1 MMRQKVSSYE
11 EKKRFILYKG
21 HTGWKIKTRI
31 FGSLLV
37 TFSAFAFAGNSNII
51 SVHAAT
57 DTAQQEENS
66 TSASKSVQPVTP
78 QVTSGI
84 QKAVPE
90 LSTNSKNQDS
100 ETSNETPTTAK
111 QEPVAESTASS
122 TNDESKVSP
131 QSEQTENSTEDAAL
145 EEVPKQTETPEV
157 RSELMKSEATQ
168 VTAQATDPT
177 DKYPVLSPG
186 EDVNIGADTTEVDL
200 GAKDIAGHFTATVE
214 NRGGSDQDD
223 DPADNIQKVPI
234 GVDGTVAL
242 TSNDPHEYYTSSGNS
257 TPMTGHQAAHVS
269 FEHEIDFS
277 HGFSMSGALG
287 IGSKTS
293 GGADSVG
300 FIFAPG
306 DPSKATQGGSG
317 GMLGLQ
323 GLDNAFGFVF
333 DEYDNMSAYN
343 DPGTSTGGWFPTNS
357 FSPYVGWRTTGA
369 DGKLQKVS
377 SDAEWK
383 KTSELTLNR
392 SQGNTLNDFTMDYSA
407 DTKTL
412 TVKLGG
418 QTFTR
423 SISDVSSGYS
433 ISVSASTGGS
443 WNDYSAKIDKFS
455 YTPKTISLGVKLV
468 DSAEQDALLNN
479 VNVKAIANIG
489 DTVSVFSTQE
499 AADRAVKEDKLDPSL
514 VAVIPTDSAGN
525 VYVIDGSKTIAG
537 ETGTVNHIGGDATVG
552 DGTYYSYTVKDGD
565 GQGMTIPVRLAYK
578 AVVTPVDSKT
588 GDPIEGLEP
597 TTVIAVKGQPSVV
610 EIPGYT
616 TTKVTLDPPAAG
628 EKDAQDKLVIDQGT
642 TGTDTTTTNDQSNPI
657 GHYYNGD
664 SKTVDGHEVVTNAT
678 VGTGQSVA
686 DNLNKQPLNDKDG
699 KPVVSG
705 QKDDQGTGLKTIT
718 SDDYYWSNVGNATA
732 TDSTD
737 EATPKASGSILVP
750 TASTLD
756 YWKGV
761 AAANQTKADTYKQQ
775 SQDMHDKFVGI
786 TGLNQKQKDDAD
798 SLLQSV
804 VDIYAKVS
812 QKNSD
817 AKDAFEKAEAAA
829 DATSIYGSG
838 QTGYASLEEVQN
850 LLISFKTDLDGLT
863 TKNDDVKSSL
873 ATFQSPSKHYT
884 YGDEV
889 KFPEISLG
897 DGFGTVTDD
906 KIKGFEN
913 PDYYKYYSA
922 NNPDDTT
929 PIQTPVNAGSYVL
942 KLTDAGRTYL
952 KSLAPDDPQAGLY
965 VSAIVTIDPKEIAA
979 GIGDAT
985 VTYGGNDNG
994 QFPTFSGNIG
1004 SDVETD
1010 PSNFEVTDASNSKV
1024 SVSQLQAGKTYT
1036 ISYTKDAQ
1044 AKLNTD
1050 PNYTIQSFG
1059 TGTLTVNKRA
1069 ITVKAQDHNKTYGD
1083 STNPTLDLTSGS
1095 ANGLVN
1101 GDKIDSLNVKLT
1113 RQAGEAA
1120 GTYDITGQSN
1130 SSNYDVTINKGI
1142 FTIAQKPIT
1151 VTVGS
1156 STITYGDSTP
1166 ESKFTIDDGYSLVGN
1181 DGISDLGVTVTNPT
1195 DVKNVGTYHIIGNAK
1210 NDGNYFVTVNNGIL
1224 TVSPKIVTVTAANK
1238 SKIYGD
1244 KDPELTLQ
1252 DPSDVLVS
1260 GDDVSDLNVTLTRK
1274 EGENVGEYDING
1286 TPTDSTKVGN
1296 YNVTVKPGKFNITQ
1310 KAVTVTAAN
1319 SSKVYGDKDPELTLQ
1334 DPSDVLVSGDSIS
1347 DLKVKLT
1354 RDPGENVESYA
1365 ISEITPTDPSE
1376 SGNYK
1381 VTVLPGKFNITNRA
1395 ITVTIDSSKITYGD
1409 TIPIPTFKI
1418 TAGSLVGKDE
1428 DSALGVMLTNPTD
1441 VKNVGTYYITGGVAN
1456 NGNYAVTVNKGT
1468 LTIVPKTANPTVET
1482 NSITYGDT
1490 SLPKIGGSMDNA
1502 SKDHNLEQSDFEV
1515 VDDSGNIQ
1523 KPEQLQVGGTYWIQY
1538 TDVAKATLTADKNY
1552 SFDSF
1557 GRAKLSVNAE
1567 KANPTVETNTVTYG
1581 DTSLPTIIG
1590 NLGNASKDHNL
1601 EQSDFEVVDDSGNIQ
1616 KPEQLQV
1623 GGTYWIQYTDA
1634 AKAALTADKNYDFD
1648 SFGRAALTVKAE
1660 EANPTV
1666 ETNTVTYGDTSL
1678 PKIAGNL
1685 DKASKNHNLDQSDFE
1700 VVDDSGNILK
1710 PEQLQVGGTY
1720 WIQYTDKAKTDLKAD
1735 KNYNFDSFGRAKL
1748 SVNAEKADPTVK
1760 ENSVTYGDTVLP
1772 EIDGNL
1778 DTASKDHSLNQTDFE
1793 VVDDSGNILKPEQL
1807 QVGGTY
1813 WIQYTDEAKANLTAD
1828 KNYSFDSFGRAKLSV
1843 NAEKANPTVE
1853 TNSVTYGDT
1862 SLPKII
1868 GSLDKAFKDHELNQ
1882 SDFEVVDDSGNILK
1896 PEQLQVGGTYWIQYT
1911 DKAKTDL
1918 MADKNY
1924 NFDSFGRAKL
1934 SVNAEKVNPTV
1945 ETNTVTYGDTSL
1957 PTIIGSLNNASKDHN
1972 LDQSDFE
1979 VVDDSGTVMKPE
1991 QLQAGGT
1998 YWIQYTAKA
2007 KAILTADK
2015 NYNFESFGKAP
2026 LEVNKAVA
2034 TTTPTEPTKP
2044 AELTYGDTPKITRIA
2059 KIGSK
2064 SITLNPD
2071 DFKIV
2076 NKNKDAV
2083 ASNQL
2088 KVNVPYTIELTDTA
2102 INNLQADNPNYD
2114 FSKLSFGQLSI
2125 KPLNIT
2131 VSINNQT
2138 MYAGG
2143 DEPQNSA
2150 KLEEGSELK
2159 DGDKLNI
2166 TYEDPDSSDVGTYN
2180 INANMDKLKVDNPN
2194 YAITVVP
2201 GALKVLGKDV
2211 DADGNVTITEKDA
2224 GGNVV
2229 KVTKQWNDGS
2239 DTIYTNNP
2247 ADNTKGAD
2255 EVDKDGKTSSTQT
2268 IDPHSAKTVLPNSD
2282 GSATVVTIDDSGQ
2295 PVFTHYG
2302 VDPDHDGVT
2311 SADELKN
2318 GTDPLVYNSRGGS
2331 SSVME
2336 NGTIVKKNQN
2346 IATTTNLVNLY
2357 NNEGNLLESRVL
2369 GIDTAWY
2376 SDEEY
2381 TISGVMYYRVATD
2394 EFAKASDVYVY
2405 IDAQP
2410 MLIRVY
2416 NNVRGEL
2423 VDYQG
2428 TKLSRELSSSSQWH
2442 ADRIAVINGQHYYRV
2457 ATNEFVPVEQAYPY
2471 SVVDAEVTTNFE
2483 TPIYNERGEKLE
2495 IALLANG
2502 TYKVDKVVT
2511 MNGVNYY
2518 RVATNQFIPV
2528 AAVRDY
2534 ANVNFNMTTNVIT
2547 PIYNEHGQFLNI
2559 ELPAK
2564 AIYKVDRVIY
2574 VNGVHYYRVATNM
2587 FVKANRF

>member
-1 MMRQKVSSYE
+1 MRQKVSSYE

-31 FGSLLV
+31 FGSLLI
-37 TFSAFAFAGNSNII
+37 TFSAFAFAGNTNII
-51 SVHAAT
+51 SVHAT
-57 DTAQQEENS
+57 TETTQQEENS
-66 TSASKSVQPVTP
+66 VPEPKNNTVVPNTIKDTSNSNTLSNDEKSTQPVTP
-78 QVTSGI
+78 QVTDDI
-84 QKAVPE
+84 QKAAPE
-90 LSTNSKNQDS
+90 VLTTPEKSDNEINNESSTS
-100 ETSNETPTTAK
+100 EK
-111 QEPVAESTASS
+111 KEPVAESTESS
-122 TNDESKVSP
+122 TIDTVKSGTG
-131 QSEQTENSTEDAAL
+131 SEQTTKPTTDSI
-145 EEVPKQTETPEV
+145 PEAPV
-157 RSELMKSEATQ
+157 SKAELMKSDTVQNPKVTPELESTQ
-168 VTAQATDPT
+168 TTDQTTSTTA
-177 DKYPVLSPG
+177 DKYPVLSPDKDINVG
-186 EDVNIGADTTEVDL
+186 VDTSEVKL

-223 DPADNIQKVPI
+223 DPDDNIQKLTI
-234 GVDGTVAL
+234 GADGSVAL
-242 TSNDPHEYYTSSGNS
+242 TSNDSHKYYTSSGKS
-257 TPMTGHQAAHVS
+257 SDITGHQAAHVS

-277 HGFSMSGALG
+277 HGFYMSGALG

-293 GGADSVG
+293 DGADSVG

-317 GMLGLQ
+317 GALGLQ
-323 GLDNAFGFVF
+323 GLNNAFGFVF
-333 DEYDNMSAYN
+333 DEYGNTDYN
-343 DPGTSTGGWFPTNS
+343 DPESSTGGWFPTYT
-357 FSPYVGWRTTGA
+357 FSPYVGWRTTGD
-369 DGKLQKVS
+369 DGKLQKVG
-377 SDAEWK
+377 SDSDWK

-392 SQGNTLNDFTMDYSA
+392 SQDNTLNEFKMQYDA
-407 DTKTL
+407 DKKTL

-418 QTFTR
+418 QTFSR
-423 SISDVSSGYS
+423 DISDISSGYS
-433 ISVSASTGGS
+433 ISVAASTGQS
-443 WNDYSAKIDKFS
+443 FNDYSAKIDEFD
-455 YTPKTISLGVKLV
+455 YTPKTIPLGVKLV
-468 DSAEQDALLNN
+468 DSAEQDALLNK
-479 VNVKAIANIG
+479 VSVKAVANIG

-499 AADRAVKEDKLDPSL
+499 AADRAVKEDHLDPNL

-525 VYVIDGSKTIAG
+525 VYVIDGSKTVTG
-537 ETGTVNHIGGDATVG
+537 ETGKVNHIGGDATVG

-565 GQGMTIPVRLAYK
+565 DQGMTIPVRLAYK

-642 TGTDTTTTNDQSNPI
+642 TGTDTITTNDQSNPI

-664 SKTVDGHEVVTNAT
+664 SKTVDGHEVVTNTT

-686 DNLNKQPLNDKDG
+686 DNLNKQPLNGKDG
-699 KPVVSG
+699 NPVVSG
-705 QKDDQGTGLKTIT
+705 QKDDQGAGLKTIT

-737 EATPKASGSILVP
+737 EAAPKASGSILVP
-750 TASTLD
+750 TTSTLD
-756 YWKGV
+756 YLKGV
-761 AAANQTKADTYKQQ
+761 AVANQTKADTYKQQ

-786 TGLNQKQKDDAD
+786 TGLNQKQIDDAD

-804 VDIYAKVS
+804 VDIYASVS

-817 AKDAFEKAEAAA
+817 AKDAFEKAEAAT
-829 DATSIYGSG
+829 DSTSIYGSG
-838 QTGYASLEEVQN
+838 QTGYASLEKVQN
-850 LLISFKTDLDGLT
+850 LLISFKADLDDLT
-863 TKNDDVKSSL
+863 TKNDDVKGSL

-913 PDYYKYYSA
+913 PDYYKYY
-922 NNPDDTT
+922 NTTDTGDKT
-929 PIQTPVNAGSYVL
+929 PIQTPVNVGSYVL

-952 KSLAPDDPQAGLY
+952 KSLAPDDSQAGLY
-965 VSAIVTIDPKEIAA
+965 VSAILTIDPKEIAA

-1004 SDVETD
+1004 SDVVNNPD
-1010 PSNFEVTDASNSKV
+1010 DFEVTDASNSKV
-1024 SVSQLQAGKTYT
+1024 SVNQLQVGKTYT
-1036 ISYTKDAQ
+1036 ISYTKDAK
-1044 AKLNTD
+1044 ASLNTD
-1050 PNYTIQSFG
+1050 SNYTIQSFG
-1059 TGTLTVNKRA
+1059 TGTLTVKKRA
-1069 ITVKAQDHNKTYGD
+1069 ITVTAQDQLKTYGNP
-1083 STNPTLDLTSGS
+1083 NPTFDLTSDS

-1101 GDKIDSLNVKLT
+1101 DDKIGSLNVNLT
-1113 RQAGEAA
+1113 RQIGETA
-1120 GTYDITGQSN
+1120 GTYEITGQSS
-1130 SSNYDVTINKGI
+1130 SSNYAVTIKNGT

-1151 VTVGS
+1151 VTIDS
-1156 STITYGDSTP
+1156 PTITYGDTIPTP
-1166 ESKFTIDDGYSLVGN
+1166 TFKITHGSLVGE
-1181 DGISDLGVTVTNPT
+1181 DKDSALGVTLVNPA
-1195 DVKNVGTYHIIGNAK
+1195 DVKNVGTYDITGSASK
-1210 NDGNYFVTVNNGIL
+1210 TGNYT
-1224 TVSPKIVTVTAANK
+1224 
-1238 SKIYGD
+1238 
-1244 KDPELTLQ
+1244 
-1252 DPSDVLVS
+1252 
-1260 GDDVSDLNVTLTRK
+1260 
-1274 EGENVGEYDING
+1274 
-1286 TPTDSTKVGN
+1286 
-1296 YNVTVKPGKFNITQ
+1296 
-1310 KAVTVTAAN
+1310 
-1319 SSKVYGDKDPELTLQ
+1319 
-1334 DPSDVLVSGDSIS
+1334 
-1347 DLKVKLT
+1347 
-1354 RDPGENVESYA
+1354 
-1365 ISEITPTDPSE
+1365 
-1376 SGNYK
+1376 
-1381 VTVLPGKFNITNRA
+1381 
-1395 ITVTIDSSKITYGD
+1395 
-1409 TIPIPTFKI
+1409 
-1418 TAGSLVGKDE
+1418 
-1428 DSALGVMLTNPTD
+1428 
-1441 VKNVGTYYITGGVAN
+1441 
-1456 NGNYAVTVNKGT
+1456 VTVNKGT
-1468 LTIVPKTANPTVET
+1468 LTIVPKNANSTVET
-1482 NSITYGDT
+1482 NNITYGDAL
-1490 SLPKIGGSMDNA
+1490 LPKIVGSLDTL
-1502 SKDHNLEQSDFEV
+1502 SKDHS
-1515 VDDSGNIQ
+1515 
-1523 KPEQLQVGGTYWIQY
+1523 
-1538 TDVAKATLTADKNY
+1538 
-1552 SFDSF
+1552 
-1557 GRAKLSVNAE
+1557 
-1567 KANPTVETNTVTYG
+1567 
-1581 DTSLPTIIG
+1581 
-1590 NLGNASKDHNL
+1590 
-1601 EQSDFEVVDDSGNIQ
+1601 
-1616 KPEQLQV
+1616 
-1623 GGTYWIQYTDA
+1623 
-1634 AKAALTADKNYDFD
+1634 
-1648 SFGRAALTVKAE
+1648 
-1660 EANPTV
+1660 
-1666 ETNTVTYGDTSL
+1666 
-1678 PKIAGNL
+1678 
-1685 DKASKNHNLDQSDFE
+1685 LDQTDFE

-1720 WIQYTDKAKTDLKAD
+1720 WIQYTDKAKTDLMAD
-1735 KNYNFDSFGRAKL
+1735 KNYNFESFGRAAL
-1748 SVNAEKADPTVK
+1748 TVK
-1760 ENSVTYGDTVLP
+1760 SEN
-1772 EIDGNL
+1772 
-1778 DTASKDHSLNQTDFE
+1778 A
-1793 VVDDSGNILKPEQL
+1793 KP
-1807 QVGGTY
+1807 T
-1813 WIQYTDEAKANLTAD
+1813 I
-1828 KNYSFDSFGRAKLSV
+1828 
-1843 NAEKANPTVE
+1843 E
-1853 TNSVTYGDT
+1853 TNTITYGDT
-1862 SLPKII
+1862 SLPTIV
-1868 GSLDKAFKDHELNQ
+1868 GSLDKASEDHELKQ

-1918 MADKNY
+1918 MADKNYNFESFGRAALTVKSENAKPTIETNTITYGDTSLPTIVGSLDKASEDHELKQSDFEVVDDSGNILKPEQLQVGGTYWIQYTDAAKAALTADKNY

-1979 VVDDSGTVMKPE
+1979 VLDDSGNILKPEQLQVGGTYWIQYTDKAKTDLMADKNYNFESFGRAKLTVEAEEANPTVETNSITYGDTSLPKITGSLDRASKNHELNQSDFEVVDDSGTIMKPEQLQAGGTYWIQYTDKAKTALKADKNYSFKTFGRSQLTVKAENVAPTIKENSTTYGNTSLPEIIGSLNTLPQDHKLNQSDFEIVDDSGTVMKPE

-2034 TTTPTEPTKP
+2034 TTTPTESTKP

-2083 ASNQL
+2083 ASDQL
-2088 KVNVPYTIELTDTA
+2088 KVNVPYTIELTDAA

-2143 DEPQNSA
+2143 AEPQNSA

-2180 INANMDKLKVDNPN
+2180 INADMDKLKVDNPN

-2255 EVDKDGKTSSTQT
+2255 EVDKDGKTSATQT
-2268 IDPHSAKTVLPNSD
+2268 IDPNSAKTVLPNSD

-2318 GTDPLVYNSRGGS
+2318 GTDPLVFNSRGGS
-2331 SSVME
+2331 SSAI
-2336 NGTIVKKNQN
+2336 GDRITVKKNQN
-2346 IATTTNLVNLY
+2346 IATTTSSVKLY
-2357 NNEGNLLESRVL
+2357 NNKGNLLTGRAL

-2381 TISGVMYYRVATD
+2381 TIGGVMYYRVATD

-2416 NNVRGEL
+2416 NNIRGEL

-2428 TKLSRELSSSSQWH
+2428 TKLSRELSPSSQWH
-2442 ADRIAVINGQHYYRV
+2442 TDRIAVINGQHYYRV

-2483 TPIYNERGEKLE
+2483 TPIYNERGEKLD

-2502 TYKVDKVVT
+2502 TYKADKVVT

-2564 AIYKVDRVIY
+2564 AAYKVDRVIY

-2587 FVKANRF
+2587 FVVAKRF